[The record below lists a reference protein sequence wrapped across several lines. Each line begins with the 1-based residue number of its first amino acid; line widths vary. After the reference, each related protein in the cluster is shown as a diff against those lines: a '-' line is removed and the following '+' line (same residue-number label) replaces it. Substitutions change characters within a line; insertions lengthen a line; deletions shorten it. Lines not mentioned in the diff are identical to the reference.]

1 MRFKKT
7 GLLIAATTTILLS
20 FAGIR
25 AAEKNKSEILPT
37 PANPAKTWSDS
48 MATKEASAEEIT
60 IRLYSFLKLDSLGLD
75 EPAFQ
80 QALKGWQ
87 KLKMQGLLDRESI
100 MTIAD
105 FSQPSTRKRLYVIDM
120 DQQKVLYNT
129 YVAHGR
135 NSGKEQAIHYSNRP
149 SSYQSSPGF
158 YRTEGTYYGSN
169 GYSLRLKGLE
179 KGINDNANRRAI
191 VMHGADYVNES
202 LIRNQGYL
210 GRSQGCPAI
219 PVKLTRPII
228 NTIKDGSCL
237 FIYTPVTQYAQRSN
251 LVK

>member
-7 GLLIAATTTILLS
+7 GILVAATAIILLS
-20 FAGIR
+20 YAGIR
-25 AAEKNKSEILPT
+25 AAGKKDFETITAPSNL
-37 PANPAKTWSDS
+37 AKTYSDS
-48 MATKEASAEEIT
+48 SLVNAGADEMHATS
-60 IRLYSFLKLDSLGLD
+60 LYSSLKLDSLGLN
-75 EPAFQ
+75 EPAFR

-87 KLKMQGLLDRESI
+87 KLKTQGLLDRETI

-120 DQQKVLYNT
+120 ESKKVLYHT

-135 NSGKEQAIHYSNRP
+135 NSGKEHATQYSNRP

-179 KGINDNANRRAI
+179 KGINDNADRRAI
-191 VMHGADYVNES
+191 VMHGAEYVSES
-202 LIRNQGYL
+202 LIRNLGYL

-251 LVK
+251 LVR

>member
-1 MRFKKT
+1 MSFKKT
-7 GLLIAATTTILLS
+7 GLLIAATASILLS
-20 FAGIR
+20 VAGIR
-25 AAEKNKSEILPT
+25 AAGKKDNTSLAY
-37 PANPAKTWSDS
+37 PAPSAALYSDS
-48 MATKEASAEEIT
+48 VLSGEVSEEAQAVL
-60 IRLYSFLKLDSLGLD
+60 LYTTLKLDSFGLT

-80 QALKGWQ
+80 LALKGWQ
-87 KLKMQGLLDRESI
+87 KLKMQGKLDRETI

-105 FSQPSTRKRLYVIDM
+105 FSQSSTRKRLYVIDM
-120 DQQKVLYNT
+120 ERRQVLYHT

-169 GYSLRLKGLE
+169 GYSLRLQGLE

-191 VMHGADYVNES
+191 VMHGADYVSES

-237 FIYTPVTQYAQRSN
+237 FIYAPVTQYAQRSN
-251 LVK
+251 LLK

>member
-1 MRFKKT
+1 MSFKKT
-7 GLLIAATTTILLS
+7 GILIAATATILLS
-20 FAGIR
+20 YAGIL
-25 AAEKNKSEILPT
+25 AAGKKDFEAKPSPLY
-37 PANPAKTWSDS
+37 PAKTYSDS
-48 MATKEASAEEIT
+48 SLVNTGAEEMNST
-60 IRLYSFLKLDSLGLD
+60 GLYSSLKLDSLGLN

-80 QALKGWQ
+80 QALKGWR
-87 KLKMQGLLDRESI
+87 KLKSQGLLDRETI

-105 FSQPSTRKRLYVIDM
+105 FSQPSTRKRLYVIDLESK
-120 DQQKVLYNT
+120 KVLYHT

-135 NSGKEQAIHYSNRP
+135 NSGKEHAIQYSNRP

-179 KGINDNANRRAI
+179 KGINDNADRRAI
-191 VMHGADYVNES
+191 VMHGAEYVSES

-251 LVK
+251 LVR